1 MSDAGSPVGS
11 PAADRSDHRE
21 DEVASPAQSPK
32 AAGSDQSDMLSEIDE
47 DEFVQEEEEEDDNVV
62 EERPV
67 DIDEN
72 VAMTLKAKRKA
83 STGTAVPKKK
93 EGRRPRKR
101 ARDSGDD
108 GDDDGGARRPRKAR
122 TEGERRT
129 SRKEAA
135 EPEPENEENLT
146 PEERRRRALDR
157 AIDAA
162 VKNPVKRR
170 RKKDEIDLEEE
181 IDEQIANL
189 KVAMEKACEADN
201 VARDRGEP
209 AVNKLKLL
217 PQVTALLNRTAI
229 QDAVVDPE
237 TNFLQSI
244 RFFLEPLNDGSLPA
258 YNIQRDIFAALSKL
272 PINKDAL
279 LSSGIG
285 KVILFYT
292 RSKRPEP
299 HIKRTAERLLGEW
312 SRPILKRTDDYKKRH
327 VETREYDIAAAK
339 LAIRQEASGVSSS
352 QITLTQRPAGK
363 TKYELER
370 ERALAPEPINPN
382 RAQRLG
388 LPASYTV
395 APKSTFDQN
404 RTAGDH
410 RPIGAGGIEAF
421 RKMTAKG
428 KGRR

>member
-1 MSDAGSPVGS
+1 
-11 PAADRSDHRE
+11 
-21 DEVASPAQSPK
+21 
-32 AAGSDQSDMLSEIDE
+32 
-47 DEFVQEEEEEDDNVV
+47 
-62 EERPV
+62 
-67 DIDEN
+67 
-72 VAMTLKAKRKA
+72 
-83 STGTAVPKKK
+83 
-93 EGRRPRKR
+93 
-101 ARDSGDD
+101 
-108 GDDDGGARRPRKAR
+108 
-122 TEGERRT
+122 
-129 SRKEAA
+129 
-135 EPEPENEENLT
+135 
-146 PEERRRRALDR
+146 
-157 AIDAA
+157 
-162 VKNPVKRR
+162 
-170 RKKDEIDLEEE
+170 
-181 IDEQIANL
+181 
-189 KVAMEKACEADN
+189 MEKACLADN
-201 VARDRGEP
+201 EARARGEP

-229 QDAVVDPE
+229 QDSVVDPE

-244 RFFLEPLNDGSLPA
+244 KFFLEPLNDGSLPA
-258 YNIQRDIFAALSKL
+258 YNIQRDIFAALARL

-327 VETREYDIAAAK
+327 IETREYDIAYVPTTRRSSNTLQYPLLTCQLSAAK
-339 LAIRQEASGVSSS
+339 LALRQEASGVSSS

-404 RTAGDH
+404 RTGDH

-428 KGRR
+428 KGRRT